1 MVPEQ
6 TAGFR
11 DRLQPLF
18 ARLAEDRFNLV
29 VVGRFNRGKTSLMN
43 AILATD
49 RLPTGIVPLT
59 SVITAVAYGSKE
71 RLLLRFRNSVL
82 DREVSIDALPQHV
95 TQQGNPGNV
104 QRIASAEIQLPA
116 EILRRGFYFVDT
128 PGLGSVIAENT
139 LTTETFLPEADAFV
153 LVTSYESP
161 LSEEE
166 VQFFKAASAWGKRI
180 FVVLNKQDTVSPEQR
195 EAVRNFVQEQLKFF
209 FDRAQPGIFSVSS
222 TDGLRAKL
230 SGNDPTLAPS
240 GIPELK
246 SRLIKINEKREQFLL
261 GMCDRVRDLLRELP
275 RSAETATLTL
285 RVGALRKE
293 LGKEH
298 QHQALDTASVRVAAS
313 LHNIQACEICA
324 RIADEVWDL
333 ICQYQ
338 YEIAVSHEEQ
348 QRFATRGGLC
358 PFHTWQL
365 QGVASPYGLC
375 AGYSHLLE
383 HLATKLHDAGS
394 EAVVRDLRAK
404 VQSLIPSEESCILC
418 SVRRQEEQ
426 DAVAATAK
434 QFHKGR
440 AFNSMSAL
448 CLPHFSMLLSAIRDS
463 ELVRSLLERQAAV
476 LQRYS
481 EDVRRYAIKHDAVR
495 RYLAS
500 QEETTVAE
508 RGLLLVAGFRQV
520 NFAPG
525 PSAEPTSDHGDTGK
539 DKAMTI

>member
-1 MVPEQ
+1 
-6 TAGFR
+6 
-11 DRLQPLF
+11 
-18 ARLAEDRFNLV
+18 LA
-29 VVGRFNRGKTSLMN
+29 
-43 AILATD
+43 A
-49 RLPTGIVPLT
+49 
-59 SVITAVAYGSKE
+59 
-71 RLLLRFRNSVL
+71 
-82 DREVSIDALPQHV
+82 
-95 TQQGNPGNV
+95 
-104 QRIASAEIQLPA
+104 
-116 EILRRGFYFVDT
+116 
-128 PGLGSVIAENT
+128 
-139 LTTETFLPEADAFV
+139 
-153 LVTSYESP
+153 
-161 LSEEE
+161 
-166 VQFFKAASAWGKRI
+166 
-180 FVVLNKQDTVSPEQR
+180 
-195 EAVRNFVQEQLKFF
+195 
-209 FDRAQPGIFSVSS
+209 
-222 TDGLRAKL
+222 
-230 SGNDPTLAPS
+230 S
-240 GIPELK
+240 GIPELE
-246 SRLIKINEKREQFLL
+246 SRLINVLINENREQFLL

-285 RVGALRKE
+285 RIGALRKE

-298 QHQALDTASVRVAAS
+298 QHQELDTASVRFAAS

-324 RIADEVWDL
+324 KMADQVWDF

-365 QGVASPYGLC
+365 QGAASPYGLC

-383 HLATKLHDAGS
+383 HLATKLHEAGS
-394 EAVVRDLRAK
+394 EAVVQDLRAK

-481 EDVRRYAIKHDAVR
+481 EDMRRYAIKHDAVR

-500 QEETTVAE
+500 QEETTAAE

-520 NFAPG
+520 NFVPR
-525 PSAEPTSDHGDTGK
+525 PSAEPTSDHDDTGK
-539 DKAMTI
+539 GKAMTI